1 MSMSQ
6 DLLKQLDEIAT
17 IESLTEVFE
26 SIASLRIRQI
36 KDRVVSSKT
45 FFTELWQIYAQLR
58 IDPKDRLKSRTPSGR
73 KKNKNAII
81 IITSAGGLSG
91 EIDKK
96 IIDRVLAEYDRQNDE
111 LIVIGTRGVVLLA
124 EHKVKPVKVF
134 DLPDITKSIDASP
147 IIRLIEQYQRTT
159 VYYQTFVSLAVQDVG
174 KIELLLA
181 AKQLGDEQSDLIH
194 KNELVYTSDYLFEP
208 SLEAVIL
215 YLESMMLGVALTQV
229 ILESRLA
236 QFASRFTAMT
246 VANTKAHEMYRDY
259 NLKYHSAKRAERD
272 EASHELIYNRSRL

>member
-1 MSMSQ
+1 MSLSQ
-6 DLLKQLDEIAT
+6 DLLKQLDEIT
-17 IESLTEVFE
+17 MIESLTEVFE
-26 SIASLRIRQI
+26 SIASLRIRQV
-36 KDRVVSSKT
+36 KDRVVSSKK
-45 FFTELWQIYAQLR
+45 FFTELWTIYSQLR
-58 IDPKDRLKSRTPSGR
+58 VDPKDRLKSRA
-73 KKNKNAII
+73 KNTAKNTKNAII

-96 IIDRVLAEYDRQNDE
+96 IIDRVLSEVDREQDD
-111 LIVIGTRGVVLLA
+111 IVVIGTRGVVLLA

-134 DLPDITKSIDASP
+134 DLPDITKSIDVSP
-147 IIRLIEQYQRTT
+147 IIHLIDQYKNTT
-159 VYYQTFVSLAVQDVG
+159 VYYQTFISLALQDVG

-181 AKQLGDEQSDLIH
+181 ARQLGDEQKGKDHNQDLI
-194 KNELVYTSDYLFEP
+194 YTGDYLFEP
-208 SLEAVIL
+208 SLEEVIS

-246 VANTKAHEMYRDY
+246 MANQKAHDTKRDT

-272 EASHELIYNRSRL
+272 EAAHELIYARSKL

>member
-58 IDPKDRLKSRTPSGR
+58 VDPKDRLKSHIPSGR

-96 IIDRVLAEYDRQNDE
+96 IIDRVLAEYDRQSDE

-147 IIRLIEQYQRTT
+147 IIRLIEQYQRTI

-181 AKQLGDEQSDLIH
+181 AKQLGDEQSDVAH

-208 SLEAVIL
+208 SLEAVIM

-246 VANTKAHEMYRDY
+246 VANTKAHEMYRD
-259 NLKYHSAKRAERD
+259 
-272 EASHELIYNRSRL
+272 